1 MSHHLHFPD
10 LDSSLWTYRSFSTLP
25 LCQNHVSKSPFS
37 SATPSTSEVLI
48 VHTSEAEEWAK
59 YLQHV
64 LRSSQM
70 IPKNLIH
77 LYPVYDTASLQEDD
91 YDVFNCSRCIVLL
104 LSMAFL
110 DMQNNP
116 EVLEVL
122 KRLFYPPNKM
132 VLFFC
137 GVSESEMLSNYFEDW
152 KKWRKL
158 YPDDDPAIYI
168 STILESLSD
177 GEDYGTDSKTER
189 QEDFD
194 TLKDLREDAPRSAPT
209 EDPPQ
214 ALALPEESCGSS
226 TELQIPAMGSD
237 TDLCLT
243 VQPDRILC
251 GAHVRIYI
259 ILKCKLDTQAE
270 AYVEFSSEEC
280 DAKRKPGKV
289 ENEYTVSVN
298 SPAMP
303 SGTVLITVYSSQVA
317 VCTTHVTYFTGMEEV
332 SKYLEN
338 IASPME
344 FMCQAF
350 NVASSTESL
359 DSLLTDLLKSRIP
372 ASGLSIFGISHL
384 EQENMSSY
392 QRNDELPTLL
402 HFAAKYGLKKL
413 VTVLLQCPGA
423 LQAYSVMN
431 KFGDYPN
438 NIAEKHGFLELRQ
451 FMDEY
456 VETAHMLEC
465 ETVTQ
470 AENED
475 VYECMSKCQDILR
488 HSLNSG
494 CKDDISETTIKMNL
508 DCIEDLYEDMEKVW
522 QESSNTEE
530 DALRKFFQ
538 AGASGKFL
546 NYTEEE
552 ENTEKGED
560 EGEENPADELEEPY
574 NFCLSDEI
582 YDTVEFIN
590 DTPEI
595 LNRPPA
601 PIPRPCA
608 VTESEDTKTY
618 ISKVFSEKQTRP
630 KTKNA
635 KDSQLLTGALQDGPQ
650 TTNYDPYA
658 GMKTPGQRQLI
669 SLQERVKVGAISVEE
684 AVQEF
689 KEWQRN
695 QEKRSQSLRFQQEN
709 LKRLRESITRRHKEK
724 VKEGKDIDL
733 EITAPL
739 QYSCHRSTLVK
750 MECAVY
756 EPSPRVK
763 SGATQPIERGSWQSG
778 STSST
783 SSTRSN
789 RQSTHSTVSYSS
801 GAENDYE
808 ENFEHQARPPCVF
821 RTPEVPPMTPPP
833 PIPRRIP
840 DRMLDG
846 SLQDI
851 YTSSPSRTLPQRP
864 PLRPSSPPPIPR
876 RNW

>member
-1 MSHHLHFPD
+1 MGIR
-10 LDSSLWTYRSFSTLP
+10 SSMKLARKEKGFTT
-25 LCQNHVSKSPFS
+25 VS

-177 GEDYGTDSKTER
+177 
-189 QEDFD
+189 
-194 TLKDLREDAPRSAPT
+194 DAPHSAPT

-298 SPAMP
+298 SP
-303 SGTVLITVYSSQVA
+303 GTVLITVYSSQVA

-372 ASGLSIFGISHL
+372 ASGLNIFGI
-384 EQENMSSY
+384 N

-456 VETAHMLEC
+456 V
-465 ETVTQ
+465 V
-470 AENED
+470 
-475 VYECMSKCQDILR
+475 K
-488 HSLNSG
+488 
-494 CKDDISETTIKMNL
+494 
-508 DCIEDLYEDMEKVW
+508 
-522 QESSNTEE
+522 
-530 DALRKFFQ
+530 
-538 AGASGKFL
+538 
-546 NYTEEE
+546 EE

-618 ISKVFSEKQTRP
+618 ISK
-630 KTKNA
+630 
-635 KDSQLLTGALQDGPQ
+635 GALQDGPQ

-695 QEKRSQSLRFQQEN
+695 QEKRSQSLRFQQVHH
-709 LKRLRESITRRHKEK
+709 LISSCKE
-724 VKEGKDIDL
+724 L
-733 EITAPL
+733 F
-739 QYSCHRSTLVK
+739 
-750 MECAVY
+750 
-756 EPSPRVK
+756 
-763 SGATQPIERGSWQSG
+763 
-778 STSST
+778 
-783 SSTRSN
+783 TRSLSCFY
-789 RQSTHSTVSYSS
+789 Q
-801 GAENDYE
+801 
-808 ENFEHQARPPCVF
+808 FK
-821 RTPEVPPMTPPP
+821 
-833 PIPRRIP
+833 IPAHK
-840 DRMLDG
+840 
-846 SLQDI
+846 
-851 YTSSPSRTLPQRP
+851 
-864 PLRPSSPPPIPR
+864 
-876 RNW
+876 